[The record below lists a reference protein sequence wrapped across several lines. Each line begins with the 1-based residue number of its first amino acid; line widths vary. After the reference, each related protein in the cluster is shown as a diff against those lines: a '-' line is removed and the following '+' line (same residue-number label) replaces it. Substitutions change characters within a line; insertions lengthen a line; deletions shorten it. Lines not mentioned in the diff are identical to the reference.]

1 MIEVE
6 IMTVDIDLKIFCWGC
21 NHKLDCDK
29 WKNLSKMEI
38 VKPKVLNPLIAEF
51 VYQTERLKK

>member
-1 MIEVE
+1 
-6 IMTVDIDLKIFCWGC
+6 MTVDIDLKIFCWGC

-51 VYQTERLKK
+51 VKELSERLKK